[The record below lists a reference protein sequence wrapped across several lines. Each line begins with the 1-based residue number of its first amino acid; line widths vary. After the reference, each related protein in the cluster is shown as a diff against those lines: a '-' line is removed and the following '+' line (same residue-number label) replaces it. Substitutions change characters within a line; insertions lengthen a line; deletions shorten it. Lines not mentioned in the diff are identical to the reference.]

1 MDNNKN
7 YEIEVLQRL
16 SRIETLLEDFKN
28 VETKANDA
36 YIMAVNNKKDIDEI
50 KDNNKW
56 LFRTSVTAILGA
68 VLSLITTVV
77 VNFIRK

>member
-1 MDNNKN
+1 MDNDKN

-56 LFRTSVTAILGA
+56 LFRTAMGALIVTFINTALSIL
-68 VLSLITTVV
+68 T
-77 VNFIRK
+77 NFPGK